1 MANSKTPAQVVAA
14 ARSQAKITTPEL
26 IEHLFDD
33 FFEPRY
39 HNYDRNLSL
48 MRTDV
53 KETGQGYELSMDLP
67 GVKKDDLKAELKD
80 GCLTISATTRQNN
93 DEKDSEG
100 KYIRRERYFGTFNRS
115 FFVGENVTQDEIKAK
130 FENGILTLQI
140 PKKELAKQVD
150 EKKYIAIEG

>member
-1 MANSKTPAQVVAA
+1 MLMPSIFTKN
-14 ARSQAKITTPEL
+14 
-26 IEHLFDD
+26 LFDD